1 MQNDDSNNGLG
12 DENNNISVS
21 PLGDD
26 SVESLT
32 INSSSSDLSKKPM
45 NNDALNESKEPDS
58 PADSSPNLDKKPI
71 TGFYED
77 RNNKNSDDESGL
89 PDDLPNDDFSEE
101 NLSEEDLSDVRVANM
116 NDDLDAIELEVPDT
130 EAGFVAVE
138 SAEQLTK
145 DENLFALL
153 RRYSTLVLDLRAL
166 RKRTTYL
173 VIAVIALSFLVL
185 VLVYAFTLYPKTVYI
200 PTKDNAAIC
209 EVMPDDNPYL
219 TDLAISEF
227 GRDGIL
233 SLYSINFTNWQQETD
248 RVFDAYFT
256 SDGKIRT
263 IDALK
268 KSGLIAYVDNNALSL
283 RASSTRTSHVE
294 SKGFFPNGDPY
305 WTVSFPFVVE
315 VYSGREKE
323 PIQTRQYNA
332 TARVVVDRA
341 SAHNPKGLGIDAVT
355 LFEPK
360 K

>member
-1 MQNDDSNNGLG
+1 MQNNDSNNGLG
-12 DENNNISVS
+12 NESSNTSIT

-32 INSSSSDLSKKPM
+32 INSSSDVSKQSMKDDVLS
-45 NNDALNESKEPDS
+45 ESETGDS
-58 PADSSPNLDKKPI
+58 PAASNPTLDKKPI
-71 TGFYED
+71 DGFYK
-77 RNNKNSDDESGL
+77 NKATNDLDDEPVAS
-89 PDDLPNDDFSEE
+89 DDLPDEDFNNDLLD
-101 NLSEEDLSDVRVANM
+101 DLSDVRVANL
-116 NDDLDAIELEVPDT
+116 NDDLDAIELEAPETDG
-130 EAGFVAVE
+130 EFVSVA
-138 SAEQLTK
+138 SAEQLSR
-145 DENLFALL
+145 DENLFSLL
-153 RRYSTLVLDLRAL
+153 RRYSSLVLDIRAL

-173 VIAVIALSFLVL
+173 VLAVVSLSILVI

-200 PTKDNAAIC
+200 PTKDNSAIC
-209 EVMPDDNPYL
+209 EVMPEDNPYL

-323 PIQTRQYNA
+323 PIQTRQYSA

>member
-1 MQNDDSNNGLG
+1 MK
-12 DENNNISVS
+12 I
-21 PLGDD
+21 
-26 SVESLT
+26 LT
-32 INSSSSDLSKKPM
+32 TICL
-45 NNDALNESKEPDS
+45 
-58 PADSSPNLDKKPI
+58 I
-71 TGFYED
+71 
-77 RNNKNSDDESGL
+77 
-89 PDDLPNDDFSEE
+89 
-101 NLSEEDLSDVRVANM
+101 DLSDVRVANL
-116 NDDLDAIELEVPDT
+116 NDDLDAIELETPETDG
-130 EAGFVAVE
+130 EFVSVA
-138 SAEQLTK
+138 SAEQLSR
-145 DENLFALL
+145 DENLFSLL
-153 RRYSTLVLDLRAL
+153 RRYSSLVLDIRAL

-173 VIAVIALSFLVL
+173 VLAVVSLSILVI

-227 GRDGIL
+227 GRDSIF
-233 SLYSINFTNWQQETD
+233 SLLNQLYQLAAEETD

-323 PIQTRQYNA
+323 PIQTRQYSA

-355 LFEPK
+355 LFLNLK
-360 K
+360 NKSGSILCLVITT